1 MFVSNQ
7 GRFFR
12 RLDNEEENHQCEI
25 PNSVEVQTFWW
36 GIWSEKKKHIR
47 DAECL
52 NDVNKE
58 LDQDEYQDKTDI
70 TKDKMM
76 RIMRKMPIWKAPGT
90 NNAQRYWLKTL
101 TTLHEK

>member
-1 MFVSNQ
+1 MN
-7 GRFFR
+7 
-12 RLDNEEENHQCEI
+12 N
-25 PNSVEVQTFWW
+25 
-36 GIWSEKKKHIR
+36 
-47 DAECL
+47 
-52 NDVNKE
+52 VNKE

-90 NNAQRYWLKTL
+90 NNDQRYWLKTL